1 MTHEGSKFIVYRE
14 LEDGYRWRL
23 RAATGETLGASS
35 RAHRDKFSCFEEMR
49 SVMSEYPEAEIL
61 DVASD

>member
-35 RAHRDKFSCFEEMR
+35 RDHRDKFSCFEEMR